1 MTGARTRPL
10 LLPLLVAAAL
20 TAAGAAP
27 ASAARACAPVRDP
40 YAGTRYAGVD
50 LTRIRATG
58 VGCSTARTVA
68 RRAHRRGLGLTPPPS
83 GVRRYT
89 WNGWRVTGDL
99 RPELDRYTARKGS
112 RVVTWRF

>member
-1 MTGARTRPL
+1 MTGPKTRSL
-10 LLPLLVAAAL
+10 LLVPLVATAL
-20 TAAGAAP
+20 IAVEAAP
-27 ASAARACAPVRDP
+27 ASAVRDP

-50 LTRIRATG
+50 LTRIRATK

-68 RRAHRRGLGLTPPPS
+68 RRAHRRGLALTPPAS

-89 WNGWRVTGDL
+89 WNGWRITGDL